1 MVDSHVTDVSR
12 RRRHIAAHAKGEGS
26 AISDSPIQDYP
37 GGASPLAISIE
48 DKNIGRQNQNGR
60 TSQILEFNG
69 EAIPDWWADANRDV
83 WILSQQRRGQ
93 TNQEDQR
100 EC

>member
-12 RRRHIAAHAKGEGS
+12 GRRHIAAHAKGEGS
-26 AISDSPIQDYP
+26 AISDFLIHDYP
-37 GGASPLAISIE
+37 GGASPLAVSIE
-48 DKNIGRQNQNGR
+48 DKNIGRQNHNGR
-60 TSQILEFNG
+60 ILQILEFNG
-69 EAIPDWWADANRDV
+69 EAIPDWWADANRDL

-93 TNQEDQR
+93 TNQEDQH